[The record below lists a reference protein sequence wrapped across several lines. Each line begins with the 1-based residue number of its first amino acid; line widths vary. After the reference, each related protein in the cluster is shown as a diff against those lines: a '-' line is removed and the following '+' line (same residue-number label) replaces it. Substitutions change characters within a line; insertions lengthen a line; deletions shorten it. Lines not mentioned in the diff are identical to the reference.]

1 MLSSYGCFDQM
12 ILIVLLEQKPELD
25 LRVARMTTEN
35 GGPVSSRRCKRSM
48 LNKYFRAEYIDTQIK
63 YIVLNELLPSKRLQ
77 NAGPLYNT
85 IS

>member
-1 MLSSYGCFDQM
+1 MLSTYGCFDQM
-12 ILIVLLEQKPELD
+12 ILIVLLEQKQELD

-35 GGPVSSRRCKRSM
+35 GGPVSCRRRKKSM
-48 LNKYFRAEYIDTQIK
+48 LNKYFRAECIDTQIK
-63 YIVLNELLPSKRLQ
+63 YIVFSELLPSKRLQ